1 MSTAVSKVE
10 LKKNGSLLLGDQE
23 EGTSSMTSS
32 YDDEGVAPLDK
43 EIACKVRH
51 LATLQFNFF
60 TFPSYCIALAAF
72 LFSIQCFAFTANF
85 AYVANGWEVQVK
97 FILRAF
103 SLGDQL

>member
-10 LKKNGSLLLGDQE
+10 LKKNGSLLLRDQD

-51 LATLQFNFF
+51 LATSQFRFF
-60 TFPSYCIALAAF
+60 TLPSYHIALDALI
-72 LFSIQCFAFTANF
+72 LFI
-85 AYVANGWEVQVK
+85 
-97 FILRAF
+97 
-103 SLGDQL
+103 